1 MPAITLR
8 LYCHGIGDCL
18 LIKLA
23 KSDGSPFWML
33 IDCGLHS
40 STKNS
45 RALMREVVEDILAT
59 TDRLDV
65 VVGTHEHWDH
75 NSGFQQAEDLFAQIE
90 VGEVWFAW
98 TEKPGDP
105 QAAELDKY
113 KDSALSAL
121 AGAALALAG
130 SGVQSAAAERLDSLF
145 GFAFGAAGEKSRDAR
160 ERLRALAPTVVHHEP
175 GTIAQLPA
183 GLDDF
188 RIYVLGPSR
197 DPKLFGMVDSA
208 SETYSMGPD
217 SANLLQGL
225 ANALAINDGE
235 LTQSADPLAP
245 FDSSVGHALS
255 ELLVTKPDLTNPDIA
270 FVDAHYLGMA
280 ASIGEPPDRFRET
293 PDQSWRRIDR
303 DWLGSSAE
311 LAMQLDSK
319 TNNTSLVLA
328 IEHLPSKQVL
338 LFAADAQVGN
348 WRGWA
353 ELEFDR
359 GDDDDKVAVK
369 DLLARTVFYKVGH
382 HGSRNATRGPGGLEA
397 MTSPNLTA
405 FVPTDDKMA
414 EKVKWTDF
422 PAEGLL
428 TRLTQKTNGRLVIS
442 DRIWTQPG
450 APTPPGDQQAWFDK
464 IKVEAGKV
472 DPTRSLY
479 VEWTIG

>member
-1 MPAITLR
+1 MSAITLR

-18 LIKLA
+18 LIKLV

-45 RALMREVVEDILAT
+45 RALIREVVEDILAT

-75 NSGFQQAEDLFAQIE
+75 NSGFQQAEDLFAQID

-105 QAAELDKY
+105 QATELDKY
-113 KDSALSAL
+113 KESALSAL
-121 AGAALALAG
+121 ARAALALAG
-130 SGVQSAAAERLDSLF
+130 SGAQSGAGERLDSLF

-160 ERLRALAPTVVHHEP
+160 ERLRALSSTVVHHEP

-188 RIYVLGPSR
+188 RIYILGPSR
-197 DPKLFGMVDSA
+197 DPKLFGMVDSVT
-208 SETYSMGPD
+208 ETYTMGPE
-217 SANLLQGL
+217 STNRVQGL
-225 ANALAINDGE
+225 ANALAINNGE
-235 LTQSADPLAP
+235 LSQLDDPLAP
-245 FDSSVGHALS
+245 FDSTVGHALS
-255 ELLVTKPDLTNPDIA
+255 KLLETKPDLTNNDIA
-270 FVDAHYLGMA
+270 FLDAHYLGAA
-280 ASIGEPPDRFRET
+280 ASIDTLPDKFRET
-293 PDQSWRRIDR
+293 PDQSWRRIDH
-303 DWLGSSAE
+303 DWLGSSSE

-353 ELEFDR
+353 ELEFDL
-359 GDDDDKVAVK
+359 GNANGKVAVK
-369 DLLARTVFYKVGH
+369 DLLARAVFYKVGH

-397 MTSPNLTA
+397 MTSPNLSA

-422 PAEGLL
+422 PAQGLL
-428 TRLTQKTNGRLVIS
+428 TRLTQKTSGRLVIS

-450 APTPPGDQQAWFDK
+450 APTPPSDQQAWFDK
-464 IKVEAGKV
+464 ITVKAGKV
-472 DPTRSLY
+472 DPARTLY